1 MLEHGPTT
9 CSSKSLGTISGQR
22 GFTPAAVAI
31 ARGRHRGARPG
42 GIRSFA
48 NVWRTNSTQSGK
60 RPGRGARPR
69 LEGDNRLHPLREHG
83 ARHLSCPC
91 PPGGV
96 RRWATSCHTGGYW
109 HGAPRQV
116 QNTANGPFVAA
127 GACFYWLH
135 THTPDGVIRI
145 ESPEPMPFTLD
156 QFFDIW
162 QQPLT
167 ARQVDSTAAMGG
179 WGASRGQS
187 KRLATC
193 RQDQRQTSR
202 SNDTTPAVAAGRLP
216 SCRRRR
222 TSS

>member
-1 MLEHGPTT
+1 VLEHGPTT

-135 THTPDGVIRI
+135 THTPDGVIHI
-145 ESPEPMPFTLD
+145 ESPEPTPFTLG

-167 ARQVDSTAAMGG
+167 AGQVGLAQGTITAYVNGQQYN
-179 WGASRGQS
+179 GALREIPLAAHALIQLDTGQDVS
-187 KRLATC
+187 AQPFTF
-193 RQDQRQTSR
+193 
-202 SNDTTPAVAAGRLP
+202 PAGL
-216 SCRRRR
+216 
-222 TSS
+222 